1 MSFASADR
9 ALVAKIAIDPGKI
22 TPANRVPVFDVNFRS
37 LKLNQDPRF
46 KLVCIIFELMME
58 VLIYYANDVPRAQTA
73 ASLLCKAEEIR
84 FRPHP
89 VQRAG
94 CS

>member
-46 KLVCIIFELMME
+46 KLICINFELMTE
-58 VLIYYANDVPRAQTA
+58 VLIFYANDVSHATRLPAFCAKGRN
-73 ASLLCKAEEIR
+73 
-84 FRPHP
+84 
-89 VQRAG
+89 
-94 CS
+94 